1 MAQLDKTAVDAVAQ
15 EVISAFVQQR
25 LAEKSVLLGSIID
38 RSSDA
43 VKGSDSVSLG
53 RHGALTAADKAEGAA
68 YASQS
73 FTWAADKIA
82 LDGQAGV
89 YVQATRKGMNQAT
102 PDQESDILAS
112 AADALVKKLEGII
125 YAQLM
130 LASSSAP
137 DHQINF
143 ATASTLAL
151 ADILSCRTLLR
162 TQEVPFDDND
172 CFIAINPAQESQL
185 LGLEQFI
192 DASRY
197 GNSLAIMNGELGRI
211 YGFRVLVS
219 NSVTAATAIAYHRSH
234 VAFAM
239 QGEVTWEKQR
249 LLKDSVS
256 EFLLEAVYGAKV
268 LDTGKRGVVLT
279 NA

>member
-25 LAEKSVLLGSIID
+25 LAEKAILVNSIID

-43 VKGSDSVSLG
+43 VMGSDAVSLG
-53 RHGALTAADKAEGAA
+53 RHGALTADTKAEGTA
-68 YASQS
+68 YDSQS
-73 FTWAADKIA
+73 FTWAGDKIA
-82 LDGQAGV
+82 LDTQAGV
-89 YVQATRKGMNQAT
+89 YVQATRKGMQQAM

-112 AADALVKKLEGII
+112 ATDALIKKLEVAV

-143 ATASTLAL
+143 GSSSTLAL
-151 ADILSCRTLLR
+151 ADILSCRSLLR
-162 TQEVPFDDND
+162 IQEVPFDDND
-172 CFIAINPAQESQL
+172 TFLAINPAQESQL
-185 LGLEQFI
+185 LALEQFI

-197 GNSLAIMNGELGRI
+197 GNSMAIMNGELGRI

-234 VAFAM
+234 VAFAR
-239 QGEVTWEKQR
+239 QGAVTWEKSR
-249 LLKDSVS
+249 LLKDGVT
-256 EFLLEAVYGAKV
+256 EFLLETIYGVKV
-268 LDTGKRGVVLT
+268 LDSGKRGVVLT